1 MYRRSH
7 GGDCHPDSPV
17 GPPEIWQFEERRS
30 AIDYLKR
37 AKELAGEITADRRYL
52 HQHPETGCDTPVT
65 RDYIEKRLLDMGCQA
80 AHVGP
85 GLVATVGQGSPV
97 ILLRAD
103 MDALMM
109 TEESGLPFASLNPG
123 KAHCCGHDT
132 HSAMLLG
139 AARMLKENE
148 DSLKGTVKL
157 MFQPG
162 EETGNGAPAMI
173 EAGVLEH
180 PKPDAAVAFHVDAAL
195 PMGKFNYSI
204 GPTFCSNDVFTIRV
218 CGKSGHGARP
228 HQAVDAI
235 NASAHIVT
243 GLETLIARESVPTE
257 TCMLT
262 VCSIESDSKVF
273 NVFPKTVTLT
283 GSIRTYNPEQRASLV
298 RRLKEVVEGIAKSFN
313 CTGQV
318 TFDHQQEPLLVDG
331 ELETELRGYLQ
342 EALGSEGTV
351 VEPPIMKMGSEDFA
365 GVTMRIPSAYFF
377 IGAGPDRENG
387 YFCSQHNPKVRYNED
402 MLPLGAA
409 GYAQCADRW
418 LEHHSN

>member
-1 MYRRSH
+1 MIA
-7 GGDCHPDSPV
+7 GFIEC
-17 GPPEIWQFEERRS
+17 ERRIT
-30 AIDYLKR
+30 IDYLER
-37 AKELAGEITADRRYL
+37 AFQLAEEITADRRYL

-65 RDYIEKRLLDMGCQA
+65 MEYIERRLREMGYQA

-85 GLVATVGQGSPV
+85 GLVATVGQGTPV

-103 MDALMM
+103 MDALTME
-109 TEESGLPFASLNPG
+109 EESGLPFASLNPG

-132 HSAMLLG
+132 HTAMLLG

-148 DSLKGTVKL
+148 SGLKGTVKL

-162 EETGNGAPAMI
+162 EETGNGAQAMV
-173 EAGVLEH
+173 EAGVLEN
-180 PKPDAAVAFHVDAAL
+180 PRPDAAVAFHVDAAL
-195 PMGKFNYSI
+195 PLGRLNYSV
-204 GPTFCSNDVFTIRV
+204 GPTFCSNDVFTILV
-218 CGKSGHGARP
+218 CGRSGHGARP

-243 GLETLIARESVPTE
+243 GLETLIARETIPTE

-262 VCSIESDSKVF
+262 VCSIESDSKTF

-283 GSIRTYNPEQRASLV
+283 GSIRTYNPDQRAVLV
-298 RRLKEVVEGIAKSFN
+298 SRLKEVVEGIARSFN

-318 TFDHQQEPLLVDG
+318 SFDHQQEPLLVDRQ
-331 ELETELRGYLQ
+331 LETELRAYLE
-342 EALGSEGTV
+342 EALRNEGTV

-365 GVTMRIPSAYFF
+365 CVTMRVPSAYFF

-387 YFCSQHNPKVRYNED
+387 YPYSQHNPKVRFNED

-409 GYAQCADRW
+409 GYAYCADRW
-418 LEHHSN
+418 LEHNGI